1 MWYLAL
7 RGGTVLDIRARK
19 QVSRAV
25 DPIARVV
32 AKLGLTPTV
41 VTLTGVVIGIGGAV
55 LIAMGYLALGCGVM
69 GFGALLDILDG
80 VLARLT
86 GQETVRGAL
95 LDSFTD
101 RVGEVAVWSGLAY
114 YLGKEGEATLVMLA
128 IIGICGSLIIP
139 YVRAKAE
146 SFGVEGKGGVM
157 GRAERLLVFGFGVGL
172 SDYLPTLEATL
183 WALTGLIWLTVFQ
196 RFYRTWKQLGA

>member
-1 MWYLAL
+1 
-7 RGGTVLDIRARK
+7 VLDIRARK

-32 AKLGLTPTV
+32 AKVGLTPTAI
-41 VTLTGVVIGIGGAV
+41 TLTGVAIGIGGAV
-55 LIAMGYLALGCGVM
+55 LIALGHLALGCGVM

-101 RVGEVAVWSGLAY
+101 RIGEVAVWSGLAY
-114 YLGKEGEATLVMLA
+114 YLGKEGEATLVMLT

-146 SFGVEGKGGVM
+146 AFGVEGKGGVM
-157 GRAERLLVFGFGVGL
+157 GRAERLLVFGLGIGL

-183 WALTGLIWLTVFQ
+183 WALTALIWLTVFQ
-196 RFYRTWKQLGA
+196 RFYRTWKQLEA

>member
-1 MWYLAL
+1 M
-7 RGGTVLDIRARK
+7 LDIRARK
-19 QVSRAV
+19 NVSRAV

-32 AKLGLTPTV
+32 AKVGLTPTAI
-41 VTLTGVVIGIGGAV
+41 TLMGALISVGGAF
-55 LIAMGYLALGCGVM
+55 LISLGHLAIGCGVM

-114 YLGKEGEATLVMLA
+114 YLGTEGDATLVMLS
-128 IIGICGSLIIP
+128 IVGICGSLLIP

-146 SFGVEGKGGVM
+146 TFGVEGKGGWM
-157 GRAERLLVFGFGVGL
+157 GRAERLIVFGAGVGL
-172 SDYLPTLEATL
+172 SEWLPTLEVTL
-183 WALTGLIWLTVFQ
+183 WALAGLIWLTVIQ
-196 RFYRTWKQLGA
+196 RFYRTWKQLEA